1 MSRCQWRTRR
11 TMIALEPRS
20 AVAGKGRL
28 WAGVG
33 AYLNSHAGT
42 LTKIDIAREE
52 ATAGVVLFSY
62 DWAVGDGY
70 DGQGP
75 TLLEVVGRT
84 KFGGGRP

>member
-1 MSRCQWRTRR
+1 MAYTTDDDRFRAQIR
-11 TMIALEPRS
+11 EGV